1 VSILRMTVLVAIVA
15 ACASTRIPSSGD
27 ANVAMTAA
35 ERGIS
40 DASAAGAD
48 SLSAGMLGEARAGL
62 EAARAATAKDPN
74 RAALLARR
82 ALADA
87 AYAKA
92 IAERVLAD
100 RQRAAAQLELSRVPP
115 PGDMP

>member
-1 VSILRMTVLVAIVA
+1 MSILRMALLVAIVT

-35 ERGIS
+35 ERAIS

-48 SLSAGMLGEARAGL
+48 SLSAGMLGEARTGL
-62 EAARAATAKDPN
+62 ESARAAVAKDQN
-74 RAALLARR
+74 LAALLARR
-82 ALADA
+82 AAADA

-115 PGDMP
+115 PGEMP